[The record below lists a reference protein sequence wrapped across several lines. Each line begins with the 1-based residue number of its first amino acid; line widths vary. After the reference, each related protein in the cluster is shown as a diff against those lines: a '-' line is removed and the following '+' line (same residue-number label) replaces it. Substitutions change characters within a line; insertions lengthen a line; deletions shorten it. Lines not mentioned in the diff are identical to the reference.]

1 MKATIEEMH
10 EDTDRRV
17 GEVFRTML
25 IFTVF
30 MVLGPIS
37 TYFWTKGYV
46 FEGNFNPT
54 PVYQKVLIQASQ
66 IG

>member
-1 MKATIEEMH
+1 MKTTVEEMH

-30 MVLGPIS
+30 MVLAPIS
-37 TYFWTKGYV
+37 TYFWTKGYL
-46 FEGNFNPT
+46 FEGNLIRI
-54 PVYQKVLIQASQ
+54 PVITRRMQRFSSS
-66 IG
+66 